1 MIQLLFTVLAAEA
14 ALLFSTT
21 LRKLV
26 VMGVDHLKRGRGPV
40 VVKTVAA
47 TALVVFCSSLY
58 SMAKINRRSVEHGTL
73 TPTDQVLMSRNLL
86 EATLMGKNPPFN
98 TTFLLSQHS
107 IQKFHPTQN
116 FTGFILFLALVVD
129 RLHHYVRELRWLRT
143 SLDSATKHDR
153 AL

>member
-86 EATLMGKNPPFN
+86 EATLMG
-98 TTFLLSQHS
+98 
-107 IQKFHPTQN
+107 
-116 FTGFILFLALVVD
+116 FILFLALVVD

>member
-1 MIQLLFTVLAAEA
+1 MIQLLFTVLAVEA
-14 ALLFSTT
+14 ATVTALLFSTT

-26 VMGVDHLKRGRGPV
+26 VIGVDHLKRGRGPV

-58 SMAKINRRSVEHGTL
+58 SMTKISRRSAEHGAL

-86 EATLMGKNPPFN
+86 EATLM
-98 TTFLLSQHS
+98 
-107 IQKFHPTQN
+107 
-116 FTGFILFLALVVD
+116 GFILFLALVVD

-143 SLDSATKHDR
+143 SLDSAMKHNG
-153 AL
+153 ALEQETSRLS

>member
-14 ALLFSTT
+14 ATVTALLFSTT

-26 VMGVDHLKRGRGPV
+26 VMGVDQLKRGRGPV

-58 SMAKINRRSVEHGTL
+58 SMVKINRRSVEHGTL

-86 EATLMGKNPPFN
+86 EATLM
-98 TTFLLSQHS
+98 
-107 IQKFHPTQN
+107 
-116 FTGFILFLALVVD
+116 GFILFLALVVD